1 MSTEPTLTL
10 WDKILPDQP
19 PNTEFFAG
27 VPETYFR
34 ALFETI
40 VHASGIR
47 PPLEDFDLELSDRV
61 PYEVMA
67 SNPIGLRFLQLL
79 VALTGARRVF
89 EVGTYIGLSA
99 MAMARVLPK
108 GGEIVTVEKFDH
120 FAGIARR
127 NFARNGLADRIKL
140 LEGDAFELIGGLPRK
155 DLFDIVFIDGNK
167 ERYAEYFDALEPLL
181 RPGGLAIIDDC
192 LFHGDVLNDR
202 PRTEKGAGVKAF
214 MQLAGGLTGWL
225 RLAIPMSNGIMLMIK
240 PAS

>member
-1 MSTEPTLTL
+1 MPTERIPNL

-27 VPETYFR
+27 APETYYR

-47 PPLEDFDLELSDRV
+47 PPIQDFDLELSDRV

-67 SNPIGLRFLQLL
+67 SNPIGLRLLQVL

-99 MAMARVLPK
+99 MAMARALPP

-127 NFARNGLADRIKL
+127 NFARNRLADRIRL
-140 LEGDAFELIGGLPRK
+140 IEGDAFEVIGGLLETDP
-155 DLFDIVFIDGNK
+155 FDIIFIDGNK
-167 ERYAEYFDALEPLL
+167 ERYAEYFDALEPML

-192 LFHGDVLNDR
+192 LFHGDVLNER

-214 MQLAGGLTGWL
+214 MRLSSGLTDWM
-225 RLAIPMSNGIMLMIK
+225 RLAIPISNGVMLMIK
-240 PAS
+240 PAA